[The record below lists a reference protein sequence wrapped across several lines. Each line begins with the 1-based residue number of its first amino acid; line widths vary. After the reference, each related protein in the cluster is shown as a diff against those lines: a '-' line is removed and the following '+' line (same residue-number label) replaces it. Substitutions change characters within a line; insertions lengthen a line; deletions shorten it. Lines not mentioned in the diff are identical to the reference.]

1 METKVKRGGSPARR
15 WEEKMFLQGVI
26 DRVDT
31 CEDDDEILMKVID
44 YKSENEKFELE
55 DFYYGFEM
63 QLVIYMNAAEEIYK
77 ENEQN
82 PDNKP
87 VVPAGIFIISYKTQ
101 L

>member
-1 METKVKRGGSPARR
+1 
-15 WEEKMFLQGVI
+15 
-26 DRVDT
+26 
-31 CEDDDEILMKVID
+31 
-44 YKSENEKFELE
+44 
-55 DFYYGFEM
+55 M

-87 VVPAGIFIISYKTQ
+87 VVPAESSIISYKTQ